1 MSKVNPL
8 YTEEYAGDFK
18 SRFEIL
24 KSVMDNIKTP
34 VFSLDTYYNYTSFNK
49 AHQLM
54 MKNIYGVDIELGK
67 SILKYQSVKE
77 DRLKAKANLDRALN
91 GEKVTVTAFSGKE
104 ELSRLFFEVEHHPIY
119 DEKGKIK
126 GVSVFVRDITSQ
138 KQAEN
143 AILKERNKLKSL
155 LDSLP
160 DGMCIISNDYQI
172 LYTNPAL
179 EREFGEVNGK
189 KCHEYLFG
197 KRESCSWCRNDE
209 IFAGK
214 SREHR
219 LKSPVNGKTYEIF
232 EAPIKTVPEIKSK
245 LLKLHDITPEIK
257 TQEKQQ
263 QSQDKYRLLIENLQ
277 EGIWEIDKNADTTF
291 VNDKMATMLGYSPE
305 EMMGKNLFDFMDES
319 VIPFAEKNLK
329 KRKKGL
335 KDRHDF
341 EFVRKDG
348 EKIYTTLITTPLQDV
363 DGNYQGALAA
373 VIDIT
378 DLKDAQKALEISE
391 DFLRGLFENMPSGI
405 AVYEVKNQG
414 KKGQD
419 YIIKEFNKTSQRMEG
434 KSRREVIGKS
444 LRDLRP
450 NIDEYGLIGV
460 FKKVWDSGEAVYFPE
475 KRYVDENYSN
485 WYENYVFKAP
495 TGEVVAIYNDV
506 TEKKRAELEIKNSLK
521 EKEILISEIH
531 HRVKNNLQIIVS
543 LLHLQEIHEE
553 DTRLIRI
560 LRETQ
565 GRVRTMAQV
574 HNKLYQADIIT
585 NINFQNYARQLLEGI
600 ISSFDKTRYI
610 KTNFEIDDIPINLET
625 AIPLGLIINELVTNS
640 IKYAFFQD
648 EGTISIKLEPL
659 DNQFQLSVGDDG
671 VGIKKDIDI
680 TKTRT
685 LGLQLVN
692 SLVNQLDGEIELDRT
707 RGTCFKIKF
716 KILDY
721 KKRI

>member
-1 MSKVNPL
+1 MSSLNHVYK
-8 YTEEYAGDFK
+8 EEYKNDLK
-18 SRFEIL
+18 SQFEII
-24 KSVMDNIKTP
+24 KSIMDNINTP
-34 VFSLDTYYNYTSFNK
+34 VFSLDTHYHYTSFNK

-54 MKNIYGVDIELGK
+54 MKSIYGVDIELGK
-67 SILKYQSVKE
+67 SILKYQSVNE
-77 DRLKAKANLDRALN
+77 DRLKAKINLDRALN
-91 GEKVTVTAFSGKE
+91 GEKVTVTAYSGKE
-104 ELSRLFFEVEHHPIY
+104 ELSRLFFEVEHQPLY
-119 DEKGKIK
+119 DKKGKIK
-126 GVSVFVRDITSQ
+126 GVSVFARDITSQ

-160 DGMCIISNDYQI
+160 DGICILSDDYQV

-189 KCHEYLFG
+189 KCHEYIFG
-197 KRESCSWCRNDE
+197 KREACSWCRNTE
-209 IFAGK
+209 IFAGEFQ
-214 SREHR
+214 EHR
-219 LKSPVNGKTYEIF
+219 LKSPVNGKTYELF
-232 EAPIKTVPEIKSK
+232 EAPIKTFPKIKSK

-257 TQEKQQ
+257 TQKKQQ

-277 EGIWEIDKNADTTF
+277 EGIWEIDKNADTIF

-335 KDRHDF
+335 KERHDF
-341 EFVRKDG
+341 EFMKKDG

-363 DGNYQGALAA
+363 DGNYQGAIAA
-373 VIDIT
+373 VIDIS
-378 DLKDAQKALEISE
+378 DLKDAQNALEASE
-391 DFLRGLFENMPSGI
+391 GFLRGLFENMPSGM

-419 YIIKEFNKTSQRMEG
+419 YLIKEFNKTSQRMEG
-434 KSRREVIGKS
+434 KSREEVIGKS
-444 LRDLRP
+444 LYDLRP

-460 FKKVWDSGEAVYFPE
+460 FKKVWGSGEAVYFPE
-475 KRYVDENYSN
+475 KIYVDENYSN

-506 TEKKRAELEIKNSLK
+506 TEKKRAELEIKKSLK
-521 EKEILISEIH
+521 EKEILLSEIH

-553 DTRLIRI
+553 DLRLIRI

-565 GRVRTMAQV
+565 GRVRTMALV
-574 HNKLYQADIIT
+574 HNTLYQSNIIT
-585 NINFQNYARQLLEGI
+585 NINFQNYAQQLLEGI
-600 ISSFDKTRYI
+600 LSSFDKSRCI

-640 IKYAFFQD
+640 IKYAFFKD

-680 TKTRT
+680 TNTRT

-692 SLVNQLDGEIELDRT
+692 SLVNQLDGEIELDRS